1 MEGVFWICCLGFFL
15 ISPGLTLRLNGFAD
29 SIVGPTSLH
38 LLTVVKPKTCKCCVM
53 AVSGT
58 AWAPEAVSEQ
68 KLIAANVGTC
78 QITAWFYFL
87 VCCFLKIILRGQS

>member
-1 MEGVFWICCLGFFL
+1 
-15 ISPGLTLRLNGFAD
+15 
-29 SIVGPTSLH
+29 
-38 LLTVVKPKTCKCCVM
+38 M

-58 AWAPEAVSEQ
+58 AWAPKVVSEQ